1 MNKAVLAKEIG
12 LEGPS
17 SVDVSD
23 FHNRLGRPEPTPL
36 QFSKQKPKRLEL
48 MNKSMLRE
56 ELGAREM
63 DNDIKQS
70 KATMIERIKAHDAAQ
85 QPVM

>member
-1 MNKAVLAKEIG
+1 MNKA
-12 LEGPS
+12 
-17 SVDVSD
+17 
-23 FHNRLGRPEPTPL
+23 
-36 QFSKQKPKRLEL
+36 
-48 MNKSMLRE
+48 MLRE

-70 KATMIERIKAHDAAQ
+70 KATMIDRIKAHDAAQ